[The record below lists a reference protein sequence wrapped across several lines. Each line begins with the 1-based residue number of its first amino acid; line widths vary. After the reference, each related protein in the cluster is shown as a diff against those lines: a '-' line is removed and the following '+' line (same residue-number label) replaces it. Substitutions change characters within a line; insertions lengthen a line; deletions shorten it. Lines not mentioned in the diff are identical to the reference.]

1 MTNAGIGVVGRR
13 GDEPAGARRMR
24 MEVDVGVGPSNGRRN
39 LNSGSEA
46 PPRRSLTRDD
56 VMTASEVGALLHLA
70 SSSVYDLARRG
81 AIPGHRVGR
90 AWRFIRYEIEDWLR
104 AS

>member
-1 MTNAGIGVVGRR
+1 MTHSNSDGWQDGQMRMDVEAVVGASGIGRSRNGDRSDPQR
-13 GDEPAGARRMR
+13 G
-24 MEVDVGVGPSNGRRN
+24 
-39 LNSGSEA
+39 
-46 PPRRSLTRDD
+46 SLSRED
-56 VMTASEVGALLHLA
+56 VMTAGEVGALLRLA

-90 AWRFIRYEIEDWLR
+90 AWRFIRYEIEGWLR

>member
-1 MTNAGIGVVGRR
+1 MTTGGVGAVGRR
-13 GDEPAGARRMR
+13 GDGSATAGQRRV
-24 MEVDVGVGPSNGRRN
+24 EVDVGVGPTGAYRN
-39 LNSGSEA
+39 LNGGSEA

-56 VMTASEVGALLHLA
+56 VMTASEVGALLHLV

-90 AWRFIRYEIEDWLR
+90 SWRFIRHEIEDWLR

>member
-1 MTNAGIGVVGRR
+1 MDLDAAVGGVNR
-13 GDEPAGARRMR
+13 GQRLNGSSDASARRQ
-24 MEVDVGVGPSNGRRN
+24 
-39 LNSGSEA
+39 
-46 PPRRSLTRDD
+46 LTRED
-56 VMTASEVGALLHLA
+56 VMTAGEVGALLRLA

-90 AWRFIRYEIEDWLR
+90 AWRFIRQEIEEWLR

>member
-1 MTNAGIGVVGRR
+1 MSTGQIKMDFDSPGGPGDGGRSLN
-13 GDEPAGARRMR
+13 GDRVAHA
-24 MEVDVGVGPSNGRRN
+24 
-39 LNSGSEA
+39 
-46 PPRRSLTRDD
+46 RRSLTRED

-90 AWRFIRYEIEDWLR
+90 AWRFIRQEIEEWLR
-104 AS
+104 AN

>member
-1 MTNAGIGVVGRR
+1 MTRGGITDPGPLDGRR
-13 GDEPAGARRMR
+13 SADG
-24 MEVDVGVGPSNGRRN
+24 
-39 LNSGSEA
+39 GSE
-46 PPRRSLTRDD
+46 PSSRRSLTRDD

-81 AIPGHRVGR
+81 VIPGHRVGR
-90 AWRFIRYEIEDWLR
+90 AWRFIRPEIEDWLR